1 MLRALSSL
9 WRRPAPITDRAG
21 LRDFLKAESAFLAQK
36 STIEYCRARAGMNW
50 DKLFREAAFAEALE
64 ICRWEAMAAVL
75 ADMLIVTEGF
85 LRPHLDDA
93 EAVDR
98 MGASL
103 SAMFSEI
110 LESYE
115 EASAAR
121 GGWDDLIGEFPAR
134 IARVQLGPPHD
145 AAQVAKTAGARLFEL
160 LPIHRTLRA
169 HDREMVVN
177 NVRFGM
183 VAFYEKLGQAVP
195 EPAALARDL
204 AAATPEP

>member
-9 WRRPAPITDRAG
+9 WRRPAQITDRAG

-50 DKLFREAAFAEALE
+50 DKLFREVAFAEALE

-75 ADMLIVTEGF
+75 ADMLIVTEGC

-121 GGWDDLIGEFPAR
+121 GGWDDLIGAFPAR

-145 AAQVAKTAGARLFEL
+145 VAQVAKTAGARLFEL
-160 LPIHRTLRA
+160 LPIHPTLRT

-183 VAFYEKLGQAVP
+183 VAFYEKLVQAVS
-195 EPAALARDL
+195 EPAVLTRDL
-204 AAATPEP
+204 AASMPEP